1 MSDDLPIYADAGL
14 RTRLQFTALERLRG
28 LDTTS
33 VWEKSDEIIARL
45 EGAKNVRQ
53 AREEVQEVTK
63 SGLLKMHSLMFTG
76 VLRQTSLAPLF
87 RGQDCPD
94 PQFID
99 RSLDNFFHWLTAESV
114 AEIHPMERA
123 ALVLTRLVDIWPFD
137 TGNLTSAIM
146 LANIGLRQAGFAPF
160 FVLPEHK
167 KEFNTSVAQAM
178 AIEMQPLVNA
188 IYNCVRR
195 EMEALAPR

>member
-1 MSDDLPIYADAGL
+1 MSSDLPIYADTGL

-28 LDTTS
+28 LDTTTVS
-33 VWEKSDEIIARL
+33 EKSDEMIAGL
-45 EGAKNVRQ
+45 EGAKNVRE
-53 AREEVQEVTK
+53 AREQVQEVTK
-63 SGLLKMHSLMFTG
+63 PGLLKMHSLMFTG

-94 PQFID
+94 PEFID

-114 AEIHPMERA
+114 AEIHPIERA
-123 ALVLTRLVDIWPFD
+123 ALVLTRLADIWPFD
-137 TGNLTSAIM
+137 TGNLTSAVM
-146 LANIGLRQAGFAPF
+146 LANIGLRQAGFSPF

-167 KEFNTSVAQAM
+167 KEFNTTVAQAM

-188 IYNCVRR
+188 IYNCVKR

>member
-1 MSDDLPIYADAGL
+1 MSSDLPIYADAGL

-28 LDTTS
+28 LDTTP
-33 VWEKSDEIIARL
+33 VWEKSDEIIASF
-45 EGAKNVRQ
+45 EGAQNVRQ
-53 AREEVQEVTK
+53 AREQVQEMTK
-63 SGLLKMHSLMFTG
+63 SGLLKMHSVMFTG
-76 VLRQTSLAPLF
+76 GLRQTSLAPLF

-114 AEIHPMERA
+114 AQIHPIERA

-137 TGNLTSAIM
+137 TGNFTSAIM

-160 FVLPEHK
+160 FVLPEYK
-167 KEFNTSVAQAM
+167 KEFTTTVAQAM

-188 IYNCVRR
+188 IYNCVKR

>member
-1 MSDDLPIYADAGL
+1 MSDLPIYPDTSL
-14 RTRLQFTALERLRG
+14 RTRLQFSALERLRG
-28 LDTTS
+28 VDTQPA
-33 VWEKSDEIIARL
+33 WEKSDEFIAQL
-45 EGAKNVRQ
+45 EGARNVRH

-63 SGLLKMHSLMFTG
+63 SGLLKMHALTFTG
-76 VLRQTSLAPLF
+76 VLRQNSLAPLF

-99 RSLDNFFHWLTAESV
+99 RSLDNFFSWLTAESV
-114 AEIHPMERA
+114 SEIHPIERS
-123 ALVLTRLVDIWPFD
+123 ALVLTRLADIWPFD
-137 TGNLTSAIM
+137 TGNLTAAIM
-146 LANIGLRQAGFAPF
+146 LANIGLRQAGLAPF

-167 KEFNTSVAQAM
+167 KEFTTTVAQAM

-188 IYNCVRR
+188 IYNCIKR